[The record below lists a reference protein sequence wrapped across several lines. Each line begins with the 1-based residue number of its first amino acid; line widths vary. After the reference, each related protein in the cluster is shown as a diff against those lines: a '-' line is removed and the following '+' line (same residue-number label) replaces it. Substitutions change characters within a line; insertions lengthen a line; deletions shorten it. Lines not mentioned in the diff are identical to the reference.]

1 MLAYNKC
8 ICGNKE
14 DEEEEELD
22 MIDKNLR
29 SVIKNLNAFSTKLTY
44 IESMINITEA
54 KFREN
59 GYNYGYNCHNA
70 DGYTQCNYK
79 SIDAI
84 DPKYANYTIRKLYYQ
99 RKFLIEVQYKV
110 YQYYLD
116 KFFNYLI

>member
-54 KFREN
+54 KFNEQ
-59 GYNYGYNCHNA
+59 GYRYYNIN
-70 DGYTQCNYK
+70 
-79 SIDAI
+79 
-84 DPKYANYTIRKLYYQ
+84 PKYANYTIRKLYYQ